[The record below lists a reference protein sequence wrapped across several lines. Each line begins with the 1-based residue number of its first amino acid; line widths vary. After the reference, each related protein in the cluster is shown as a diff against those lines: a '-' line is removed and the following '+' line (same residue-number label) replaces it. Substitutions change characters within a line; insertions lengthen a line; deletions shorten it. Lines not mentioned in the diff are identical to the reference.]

1 MTTTQTK
8 IKRPTVV
15 CFSGHDPC
23 GGAGIQADIE
33 TIRSHHCH
41 AATVI
46 TCLTAQNTQ
55 NVLEIYPQTAEM
67 FTHQATTLLD
77 DISPDVFKIGLIGSS
92 ALVLAIAA
100 LLKKFPNVPVVFD
113 PILAAGGG
121 QNLADEILINTLR
134 DALLPLTTI
143 LTPNVKEVFRLT
155 NSDTIDTG
163 SKMLLEMGC
172 QFVLITGADES
183 TADVNNCLFHHSSS
197 EQNYSWKRL
206 SERYHGSGCT
216 LAASIAS
223 LIAQGVPISE
233 AVADAQEYTWHSL
246 AAAYQ
251 TGLGQDN
258 PDRFFWRYQ

>member
-1 MTTTQTK
+1 
-8 IKRPTVV
+8 
-15 CFSGHDPC
+15 
-23 GGAGIQADIE
+23 
-33 TIRSHHCH
+33 
-41 AATVI
+41 
-46 TCLTAQNTQ
+46 
-55 NVLEIYPQTAEM
+55 
-67 FTHQATTLLD
+67 
-77 DISPDVFKIGLIGSS
+77 
-92 ALVLAIAA
+92 
-100 LLKKFPNVPVVFD
+100 
-113 PILAAGGG
+113 
-121 QNLADEILINTLR
+121 
-134 DALLPLTTI
+134 
-143 LTPNVKEVFRLT
+143 
-155 NSDTIDTG
+155 
-163 SKMLLEMGC
+163 MLLEMGC

>member
-1 MTTTQTK
+1 MAQTN
-8 IKRPTVV
+8 IKQPTVV

-46 TCLTAQNTQ
+46 TCLTAQNTK
-55 NVLEIYPQTAEM
+55 NVLEIYPQTAENFM
-67 FTHQATTLLD
+67 YQATTLLD

-100 LLKKFPNVPVVFD
+100 LLKEFPNVPVVFD
-113 PILAAGGG
+113 PILSAGGG
-121 QNLADEILINTLR
+121 QNLANELLIHSLR

-155 NSDTIDTG
+155 NSDAINTG
-163 SKMLLEMGC
+163 GKTLLEIGC
-172 QFVLITGADES
+172 EYVLITGGDES
-183 TADVNNCLFHHSSS
+183 TANVNNYLFHQSSS
-197 EQNYSWKRL
+197 DQHYSWKRL
-206 SERYHGSGCT
+206 PERYHGSGCT

-223 LIAQGVPISE
+223 LIAQGIPILE
-233 AVADAQEYTWHSL
+233 AIADAQEYTWHSL

-251 TGLGQDN
+251 SGLDQYN
-258 PDRFFWRYQ
+258 PDRLFWRYQ